1 MKRGLIFTLLLCA
14 VIHFTGCMQQSP
26 FVFGEDIEPSEA
38 QSVEQTNPQ
47 LYRFNTGDVIRVLVY
62 GENDLSAEYRING
75 DGAISFPLIG
85 NIKLAGLNVYE
96 AEQLIKTE
104 LMDGYLRQPSI
115 SIEVTQYR
123 PYSIL
128 GEVNN
133 AGNYSFSEGLSV
145 ADAIASAGGFTYRAN
160 RREFEILRRT
170 NEGWERSFTNVSDF
184 IYPGDVI
191 YVGER

>member
-26 FVFGEDIEPSEA
+26 FVFGEDIEPSEI
-38 QSVEQTNPQ
+38 QSVERANPQ

-85 NIKLAGLNVYE
+85 NIKLVGLNVYE